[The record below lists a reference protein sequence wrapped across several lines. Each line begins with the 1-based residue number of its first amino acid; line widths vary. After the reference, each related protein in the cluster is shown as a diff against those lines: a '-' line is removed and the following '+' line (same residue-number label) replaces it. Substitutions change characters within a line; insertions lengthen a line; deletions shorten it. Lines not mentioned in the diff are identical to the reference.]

1 MCALFHAYVISVFQ
15 VQPVIAPVGCGHLLR
30 CFWYQVEMCG
40 IYQLLSCQ
48 CAGFKIFYLSANE
61 GLKSVQASGTV
72 CHPVS
77 LRQRHSAFIY
87 AFVLFGVSLFSL
99 GARPNVLCRATSQS
113 VTQLPVSA
121 LVGGK
126 MKGIRRV
133 KESSCANLP
142 R

>member
-1 MCALFHAYVISVFQ
+1 MYGVYQ
-15 VQPVIAPVGCGHLLR
+15 LLR
-30 CFWYQVEMCG
+30 CH
-40 IYQLLSCQ
+40 

-61 GLKSVQASGTV
+61 GLESVFM
-72 CHPVS
+72 H
-77 LRQRHSAFIY
+77 LF
-87 AFVLFGVSLFSL
+87 FFGVSLFSL
-99 GARPNVLCRATSQS
+99 GARPNVLCRATSHS